1 MVSDEGPSGR
11 TAKMK
16 FTPFHVFHVP
26 LPSPYLILSFSLS
39 FFLFFSFDSIRH
51 FPRIRLTRNF
61 GDRGFGLRKLIL
73 NISNVEAT
81 RRIVQK
87 NDKDETY

>member
-1 MVSDEGPSGR
+1 MEMEMKKEREGGDRGDRPMVSDEGPSGR

-39 FFLFFSFDSIRH
+39 FSFSRSIRLDI
-51 FPRIRLTRNF
+51 FQEF
-61 GDRGFGLRKLIL
+61 
-73 NISNVEAT
+73 V
-81 RRIVQK
+81 
-87 NDKDETY
+87 

>member
-1 MVSDEGPSGR
+1 MEMEMKKEREGGDRGDRPMVSDEGPSGR

-39 FFLFFSFDSIRH
+39 FFLSFSRSIR
-51 FPRIRLTRNF
+51 FDIF
-61 GDRGFGLRKLIL
+61 QEF
-73 NISNVEAT
+73 V
-81 RRIVQK
+81 
-87 NDKDETY
+87 